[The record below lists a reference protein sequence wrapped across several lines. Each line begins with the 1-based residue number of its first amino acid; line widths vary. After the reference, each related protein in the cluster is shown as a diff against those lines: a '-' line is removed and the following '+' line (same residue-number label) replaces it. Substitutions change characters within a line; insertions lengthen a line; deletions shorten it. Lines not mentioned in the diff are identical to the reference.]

1 MGSTIGF
8 AEVAGAI
15 IGAIGLAL
23 GLEWFTLNTLLRLMP
38 THHDQI
44 HNGKMSRRP

>member
-38 THHDQI
+38 THHHQMHD
-44 HNGKMSRRP
+44 GKATRHP

>member
-8 AEVAGAI
+8 AEMAGAI

-23 GLEWFTLNTLLRLMP
+23 GLEWFTLNSLLRLMP
-38 THHDQI
+38 THHGQMHD
-44 HNGKMSRRP
+44 GKTGRRQ

>member
-23 GLEWFTLNTLLRLMP
+23 GLEWFTLNTLLKLMP
-38 THHDQI
+38 VHHDHM
-44 HNGKMSRRP
+44 HNGKAPRRP